1 MMNSVTDQTF
11 VVLPYKIDV
20 EDTGRAIINRI
31 RTELE
36 EGPRKA
42 HFLEIFNLSVVA
54 FAESIEIPDGISEV
68 EAKKLMQIETT
79 HPAFYN
85 WLAYYITLQK
95 PNKISFILDMYAS
108 QKYGPTENFN
118 NAVEFL
124 LVNCLD
130 HVPFD
135 HQAQDDA
142 VVRWVREKNY
152 PSLDSPAK
160 ESKGQTIEIEAVV
173 AEIIEDAALEKP
185 KKKTS
190 KKKSS
195 TPLFQDEGS
204 IPSIG
209 ISKQWQG
216 PMCFYL
222 IEYLDNETLDKNKL
236 IEVTKGRHLNPD
248 HRIFLKMQANYLCY
262 AIKKMLEKGYLITS
276 KKYEIAK
283 WIHANFY
290 LNKKGAKNTVAA
302 SYCKSLLTSKRDE
315 PVYKDKIDTQ
325 IKNLL
330 ISIEHG
336 TEKRP

>member
-20 EDTGRAIINRI
+20 EDTGKAIINRI
-31 RTELE
+31 QTELE

-108 QKYGPTENFN
+108 EKYGPTENFN

-135 HQAQDDA
+135 HHAQDDA
-142 VVRWVREKNY
+142 VVKWVREKNY
-152 PSLDSPAK
+152 P
-160 ESKGQTIEIEAVV
+160 TIESTSTENKTQTNEVV
-173 AEIIEDAALEKP
+173 AEIIEETTLEKP
-185 KKKTS
+185 KKNTS
-190 KKKSS
+190 KKRDT
-195 TPLFQDEGS
+195 TPLFQDQEL
-204 IPSIG
+204 IPNIG
-209 ISKQWQG
+209 VSKEWHG
-216 PMCFYL
+216 NLCHIF
-222 IEYLDNETLDKNKL
+222 INYLDDDANNRNTFIQVME
-236 IEVTKGRHLNPD
+236 GRHLNPE
-248 HRIFLKMQANYLCY
+248 HRIFLNMKANLFCQ
-262 AIKKMLEKGYLITS
+262 AIKTIRAPSQYITS
-276 KKYEIAK
+276 NKKQVAR
-283 WIHANFY
+283 WIHSNFY
-290 LNKKGAKNTVAA
+290 FIVKGKKSPVSE
-302 SYCKSLLTSKRDE
+302 SYCESLLTSGKDE
-315 PVYKDKIDTQ
+315 PLRKDRIKIDLTTSQPIMVYK
-325 IKNLL
+325 
-330 ISIEHG
+330 E
-336 TEKRP
+336 